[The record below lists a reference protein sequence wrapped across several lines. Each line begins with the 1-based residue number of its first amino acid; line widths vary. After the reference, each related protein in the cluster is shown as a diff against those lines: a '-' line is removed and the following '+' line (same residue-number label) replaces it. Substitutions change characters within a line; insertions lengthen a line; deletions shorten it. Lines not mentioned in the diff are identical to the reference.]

1 LRLGDVLDALAQALV
16 EAGAMHCTSLTGG
29 LMNCFGKLAL
39 LGVIAALGA
48 PATALAKILHFKGK
62 ATGVGAAPHM
72 TITFD
77 VTSSKGRATRI
88 ANVYVSNADYAC
100 QMGGRFERNVRLFD
114 AGAVSKSGKF
124 EIRETQ
130 LPPGYDNWFHGTVIL
145 PKTRN
150 GKRTPLRVKG
160 FLSSEF
166 GFGLMRGEYNCVAA
180 DYFTATRVGG

>member
-1 LRLGDVLDALAQALV
+1 MGRPSWTSSRCSADVGKGCPKSLGLRLGDVLDALAQALV
-16 EAGAMHCTSLTGG
+16 EAGA
-29 LMNCFGKLAL
+29 
-39 LGVIAALGA
+39 
-48 PATALAKILHFKGK
+48 
-62 ATGVGAAPHM
+62 
-72 TITFD
+72 
-77 VTSSKGRATRI
+77 
-88 ANVYVSNADYAC
+88 
-100 QMGGRFERNVRLFD
+100 
-114 AGAVSKSGKF
+114 KSGKF